1 MSEHTKDREMTMTI
15 DNLEDSYLR
24 EHATASDGSR
34 WVSLKLTNETIASMQ
49 AEINQLKA
57 RNAELEQQLARA
69 ERTEAAW
76 GRRCI
81 RDAKRA
87 EKAEQQRGELVET
100 LKQASNIF
108 GGIFGY
114 TQDGEMAAFFYR
126 DFARQELGII
136 P

>member
-57 RNAELEQQLARA
+57 RNAELEQQ
-69 ERTEAAW
+69 
-76 GRRCI
+76 
-81 RDAKRA
+81 
-87 EKAEQQRGELVET
+87 RGELVKA
-100 LKQASNIF
+100 LKYYAENKHWYEGLECMGSMIKLREHGKVAQEALAKA
-108 GGIFGY
+108 GA
-114 TQDGEMAAFFYR
+114 QGEV
-126 DFARQELGII
+126 
-136 P
+136 